1 MAGTETKFPL
11 RINFSCAADVR
22 AIKDKKMGQSVLV
35 FISHSSDDKE
45 SYIEPIVT
53 DLENC
58 YINVWIDK
66 RKIVPGDN
74 LRKSIFRDGLDKA
87 DIALLFFT
95 EQSLNS
101 SWVDR
106 EIKHVL
112 REESKKGNNFDLNKI
127 ISIFDSKD
135 TYNEISQRYPELTDD
150 LLHLMPKDY
159 EKIQLGQLI
168 SAIWSKHLSLQGGDV
183 ETQRQLLAKEKEIFQ
198 KDKEVSDLKIK
209 LENEKS
215 KDPKNDQLDEF
226 KKYLESGK
234 LSNFIA
240 QSRKILTEGSYNPS
254 EVSGSD
260 FAKAFGLLNQKGYHV
275 ELNDKGRAFFEW
287 LILQGNEKS

>member
-1 MAGTETKFPL
+1 
-11 RINFSCAADVR
+11 
-22 AIKDKKMGQSVLV
+22 MGQSVLV
-35 FISHSSDDKE
+35 FVSHSSDDKE
-45 SYIEPIVT
+45 SYIEPIVS

-66 RKIVPGDN
+66 RKILPGDN

-95 EQSLNS
+95 EQSLQS

-127 ISIFDSKD
+127 ISIFDSEN
-135 TYNEISQRYPELTDD
+135 TYKAISERYPELTDD

-159 EKIQLGQLI
+159 NQIQLGQLI
-168 SAIWSKHLSLQGGDV
+168 SAIWSKYLSLQGGDV

-198 KDKEVSDLKIK
+198 REKEIATLREN

-215 KDPKNDQLDEF
+215 KDPKRSQNENF
-226 KKYLESGK
+226 SKYLASGK
-234 LSNFIA
+234 LDNFIA
-240 QSRKILTEGSYNPS
+240 QRGKVLVEGSFEPS
-254 EVSGSD
+254 EVHGCD
-260 FAKAFGLLNQKGYHV
+260 TAKAFGLLNQKGYHV
-275 ELNDKGRAFFEW
+275 ELRELEGQVLNSECISIN
-287 LILQGNEKS
+287 LGNHGKTLTHRIPRRFVPRHLTR

>member
-1 MAGTETKFPL
+1 
-11 RINFSCAADVR
+11 
-22 AIKDKKMGQSVLV
+22 MGQSVLV
-35 FISHSSDDKE
+35 FVSHSSDDKE

-66 RKIVPGDN
+66 RKILPGDN

-95 EQSLNS
+95 EQSLKS

-112 REESKKGNNFDLNKI
+112 REESKKGNDFDLNKI
-127 ISIFDSKD
+127 ISIFDSED
-135 TYNEISQRYPELTDD
+135 TYKETSERYPELTDD

-159 EKIQLGQLI
+159 NQIQLGQLI
-168 SAIWSKHLSLQGGDV
+168 SAIWSKYLSLQGGDV

-198 KDKEVSDLKIK
+198 KEKEISTLKEK
-209 LENEKS
+209 LEKEKS
-215 KDPKNDQLDEF
+215 KDPMRSKNESF
-226 KKYLESGK
+226 KKYLASGK
-234 LSNFIA
+234 LSDFIA
-240 QSRKILTEGSYNPS
+240 QKGKVLTESSFDPG
-254 EVSGSD
+254 EVNGCD
-260 FAKAFGLLNQKGYHV
+260 TAKAFGLLNQQGHNLK
-275 ELNDKGRAFFEW
+275 LSDKGRDFFEW
-287 LILQGNEKS
+287 LILQEDEQP